1 MLLKV
6 YTERC
11 RQKVKPYSSM
21 LDAVT
26 VELSLRPQVNTIQS
40 PSGQFFMSIS
50 LSVLTIKLFPT
61 FIIIFTRLIY
71 SVFIVPHMRLCI
83 RLYKKYGY
91 KDMINANNISV
102 TISIIRK
109 KRGGE
114 NCL

>member
-1 MLLKV
+1 MLLKL

-26 VELSLRPQVNTIQS
+26 VELSLRPQVSTIQL

-83 RLYKKYGY
+83 RLYEKYGY
-91 KDMINANNISV
+91 KDIINANNIS
-102 TISIIRK
+102 I
-109 KRGGE
+109 G
-114 NCL
+114 